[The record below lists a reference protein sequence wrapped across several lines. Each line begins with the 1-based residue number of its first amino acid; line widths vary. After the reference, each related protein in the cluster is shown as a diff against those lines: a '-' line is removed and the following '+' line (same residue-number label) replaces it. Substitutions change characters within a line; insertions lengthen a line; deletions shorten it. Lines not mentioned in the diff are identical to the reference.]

1 MKLETAAF
9 LRKAWEFL
17 AKARDELDVLHY
29 NDEAGR
35 AAYLAGLHAAQALIF
50 ERNGKVIKRH
60 RGVHVQ

>member
-35 AAYLAGLHAAQALIF
+35 AAYLAGLHVAQALIF
-50 ERNGKVIKRH
+50 VMPTPFLA
-60 RGVHVQ
+60 RGGIAR